1 MIKLRLAILV
11 FALCVASLGTAWAGG
26 GYSAI
31 AYSTSTGNWGEG
43 HGFFSR
49 SQAEKRALRECRAS
63 DAFIAGWGYN
73 RYVVLVVGNG
83 GKAWGCGSQSTL
95 GAAKKEAY
103 RLCPASDAHML
114 RYVWAFE

>member
-1 MIKLRLAILV
+1 MIKLRLAVLV
-11 FALCVASLGTAWAGG
+11 SVLCAASLGTAWAGG

-43 HGFFSR
+43 HGFNTR
-49 SQAEKRALRECRAS
+49 AQAEARALRECRAG
-63 DAFIAGWGYN
+63 DAFIAGWGHN

-83 GKAWGCGSQSTL
+83 GQAWGCGSEPTMEQ
-95 GAAKKEAY
+95 AKREAF
-103 RLCPASDAHML
+103 RLCPAPDAHML